1 MYKIVKISMGAVLA
15 AAAVTGLAGAK
26 RFGAGASRSTEGGV
40 SNLRHE
46 ITPQVRAAVHRGLQW
61 LVHHQSADGSFGTNG
76 GPYGSTGITSL
87 CGIAFMAGGSLPNQG
102 PYASNV
108 RHALHYVLANCRES
122 GLISGNGYGSPMY
135 GHGFSTLFLAEVYGE
150 DPTVAIKEKL
160 EKAIRL
166 IIETQNPHGGW
177 RYQPVPADADLS
189 VTICEVMALRAAR
202 DAGIKVPK
210 RTIKRAISF
219 VRKLQNP
226 DGGFSYMLG
235 NPGSAFPRSAAGL
248 AALFYMGIY
257 SGKVINNAVKYILL
271 NHPGAATVGMYHF
284 AYGSYY
290 ATQAMFMAGGHA
302 WAQWWPLIRKQ
313 ELQRQQPDGS
323 WNGEAGEPYGTAMA
337 LIVMQIPDRY
347 LPVLQR

>member
-1 MYKIVKISMGAVLA
+1 MRKIVKLGLSGALGLA
-15 AAAVTGLAGAK
+15 AIAGLGGAQ
-26 RFGAGASRSTEGGV
+26 RYGAGARRSTEGGV

-46 ITPQVRAAVHRGLQW
+46 ITPQVQAAVHRGLQW

-76 GPYGSTGITSL
+76 GPYGSTAITSL
-87 CGIAFMAGGSLPNQG
+87 CGIAFMAGGSLPHQG
-102 PYASNV
+102 PYATNV
-108 RHALHYVLANCRES
+108 SKALHYVLANCRQS

-150 DPTVAIKEKL
+150 DPTVPIKEKL

-166 IIETQNPHGGW
+166 IIETQNPQGGW

-202 DAGIKVPK
+202 DAGINVPK
-210 RTIKRAISF
+210 RTINHAISF

-257 SGKVINNAVKYILL
+257 NGKAIDNAVKYVLH
-271 NHPGAATVGMYHF
+271 NNPSANAVGMYHF

-290 ATQAMFMAGGHA
+290 ATQAMFMAGGNA
-302 WAQWWPLIRKQ
+302 WAKWWPIIRKQ

-323 WNGEAGEPYGTAMA
+323 WSGEAGEPYGTAMA